1 MTASATKAPKATTK
15 AASTAPKYD
24 DDVTIVGIL
33 RGTQEFIGQGPDAKY
48 QVRGFLSIGCKDT
61 FNGMPTS
68 IDLPGDNFIASDNG
82 VKLATELL
90 ALQNEH
96 TGEGKWVKV
105 ALKGF
110 WVPAANPELTNG
122 YLKCNR
128 KQLRVKS
135 YQKLNDETMAKSA
148 TKQYYQPIWFRL
160 GGLFTVLIQYSMD
173 YTDQPEPKM
182 FLSDIWVGNL
192 TSEEAL
198 ELIHVLHMSNSK
210 KLDNFHRNLVNGI
223 GYHLQHADEDRL
235 KANKRAV
242 EADRKLKEYLDND
255 AQANAQLEERLKR
268 KEKELE
274 YSSLNEDSDHE

>member
-15 AASTAPKYD
+15 AATTAAKYD
-24 DDVTIVGIL
+24 DDVKIVGIL

-90 ALQNEH
+90 ALQTKH

-110 WVPAANPELTNG
+110 WVPAANPELTGG
-122 YLKCNR
+122 YLKCTR

-135 YQKLNDETMAKSA
+135 YEVLNDETRSSA
-148 TKQYYQPIWFRL
+148 TKQYHQPIWFRL

-173 YTDQPEPKM
+173 YPDQPEPKM
-182 FLSDIWVGNL
+182 FTSDIFIGGL

-198 ELIHVLHMSNSK
+198 ELIHVLHLSNST
-210 KLDNFHRNLVNGI
+210 KLDKIHRDLVNGI
-223 GYHLQHADEDRL
+223 GFHLRHADEDRL

-242 EADRKLKEYLDND
+242 EADKKLKDYLDND
-255 AQANAQLEERLKR
+255 AQANALLEERLKR

-274 YSSLNEDSDHE
+274 YSSLKEDNDHE